1 MIAGGRNDLA
11 AKLRTL
17 RGRFASEYGF
27 VLPNIRIK
35 DSAALPAEGYVLLVH
50 AVETA
55 RGEVRPDSRMALA
68 PGGGSVDLPGEATRA
83 PSFGQIGRASCR
95 ERGCQY
101 V

>member
-35 DSAALPAEGYVLLVH
+35 DSAALPAEGYVLLVN
-50 AVETA
+50 AVATA
-55 RGEVRPDSRMALA
+55 RGEVRPASRMALA
-68 PGGGSVDLPGEATRA
+68 PGGGSVDLPGDA
-83 PSFGQIGRASCR
+83 PRDPRKTGRATCG
-95 ERGCQY
+95 ERGWRY
-101 V
+101 G